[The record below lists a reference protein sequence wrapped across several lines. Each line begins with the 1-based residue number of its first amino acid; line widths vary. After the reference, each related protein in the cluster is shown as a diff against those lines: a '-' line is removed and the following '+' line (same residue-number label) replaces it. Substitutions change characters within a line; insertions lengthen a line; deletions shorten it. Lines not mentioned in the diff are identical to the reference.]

1 MAAHPVTAMA
11 LASAL
16 CLAITWLL
24 AGRQLAPALWGMVG
38 PLAAAAA
45 TWVVLERTHARAP
58 DRVSAALI
66 KLFAAKLLF
75 FGAYVGAV
83 ALLLPAGRIAFALS
97 FTAQY
102 VLLHGMEAWYLRRL
116 LTGSSQALGR

>member
-1 MAAHPVTAMA
+1 MAAHPVTVMA

-16 CLAITWLL
+16 CLLVTWLA
-24 AGRQLAPALWGMVG
+24 AGRQLGPALWGMVG

-45 TWVVLERTHARAP
+45 TWVVLERTHARSP
-58 DRVSAALI
+58 NRVSAALI

-75 FGAYVGAV
+75 FGVYVAAV
-83 ALLLPAGRIAFALS
+83 AMLLPAGRIAFALS